1 MNPIDQDTASSGDPY
16 QSLRQDI
23 RLLGRVLGDTV
34 RAQHGEATYE
44 LVDQIRRH
52 SVRFRRDHDQ
62 AARQAL
68 ESTLDSLSR
77 EQMLQVIRSFSY
89 FSLLANIAE
98 DQHQI
103 RLQRQA
109 ALSGKAAAEGTLPH
123 ALDRFAAE
131 GLKPEQVL
139 ETIGHAQIA
148 PVLTAH
154 PTEVRR
160 HSILH
165 EQMQLARLL
174 RERDMTQ
181 QTPQETAESDEELR
195 RIVLT
200 LWQTRLLR
208 PTKLSVLDEVG
219 NSLETHERTFLG
231 QVPHLYAQLEDRLR
245 ADLQRSRSP
254 LADELE
260 LPNFLHVASWIG
272 GDRDGNPFVTA
283 PVLEATLRLQAEC
296 ALRYYLSELNEL
308 GLELSISA
316 LLATPS
322 EALLALAQRSPDQSQ
337 HRQDEPYR
345 RAISGLYARL
355 AATYQNLIGR
365 KPARPSVGEA
375 PAYASAAELLADLNV
390 IHRSLKAN
398 GSAAL
403 TRGRLRLLRRAV
415 QVFGFSLAPLDLR
428 QNADVHEQVIADL
441 LQAVEPGFDYLA
453 LDEAQRVERLLT
465 ELQTARPLY
474 SPHIDYSELSQG
486 ELAIFQQAK
495 RAHEGYG
502 SQSVAQCIISKAAS
516 VSDMLEVAVLLKE
529 AGLLKTPQAGREGV
543 DPSGDQAGALALNIV
558 PLFETIGDLRA
569 APGIM
574 NALLSQPLY
583 RSLLKSRGDVQ
594 EVMLGY
600 SDSNKDGGFLTSGWE
615 LYKAEIGLV
624 EVFARHGVRLRLFHG
639 RGGSVGRGG
648 GPSYQA
654 ILAQPPGAVQGQL
667 RLTEQGEVI
676 AAKYGQ
682 PETGRHNLEVLV
694 AATLTASLLPPNR
707 DVPTEYMDVM
717 EELSATAFAAYRN
730 LVYET
735 PGFEGFFWE
744 STVIAE
750 IAHLNIG
757 SRPASRKKS
766 TSIDDLRA
774 IPWVFSW
781 AQCRVML
788 PGWYG
793 FGSAIE
799 AYVQKHGEAGQ
810 QRLQAMHAHW
820 PYLSSLLSNM
830 DMVLA
835 KSDMAIASRYAA
847 LVSDKALSKAIFGR
861 IRTEHELT
869 VRHLLM
875 MTGQTTLL
883 ERHPELQ
890 HHIDDRHPYL
900 DPLNHLQV
908 TLLESFRQR
917 QLRDEEPDERIQ
929 RGIHLTINGLAQG
942 LRNSG

>member
-1 MNPIDQDTASSGDPY
+1 MNPIDQDAASSGDPY
-16 QSLRQDI
+16 QRLRQDI

-52 SVRFRRDHDQ
+52 SVRFRREHDQ

-77 EQMLQVIRSFSY
+77 EQMLQVIRSFNY

-103 RLQRQA
+103 RLQREA
-109 ALSGKAAAEGTLPH
+109 ALSGQAAAEGTLPH
-123 ALDRFAAE
+123 ALDRFAVE

-208 PTKLSVLDEVG
+208 PTKLSVLDEVA

-365 KPARPSVGEA
+365 KPARPSLGEA
-375 PAYASAAELLADLNV
+375 LAYASAAELLADLNV

-441 LQAVEPGFDYLA
+441 LD
-453 LDEAQRVERLLT
+453 R
-465 ELQTARPLY
+465 
-474 SPHIDYSELSQG
+474 
-486 ELAIFQQAK
+486 K
-495 RAHEGYG
+495 
-502 SQSVAQCIISKAAS
+502 SV
-516 VSDMLEVAVLLKE
+516 V
-529 AGLLKTPQAGREGV
+529 
-543 DPSGDQAGALALNIV
+543 
-558 PLFETIGDLRA
+558 
-569 APGIM
+569 
-574 NALLSQPLY
+574 
-583 RSLLKSRGDVQ
+583 
-594 EVMLGY
+594 
-600 SDSNKDGGFLTSGWE
+600 
-615 LYKAEIGLV
+615 
-624 EVFARHGVRLRLFHG
+624 
-639 RGGSVGRGG
+639 
-648 GPSYQA
+648 
-654 ILAQPPGAVQGQL
+654 
-667 RLTEQGEVI
+667 
-676 AAKYGQ
+676 
-682 PETGRHNLEVLV
+682 
-694 AATLTASLLPPNR
+694 
-707 DVPTEYMDVM
+707 
-717 EELSATAFAAYRN
+717 
-730 LVYET
+730 
-735 PGFEGFFWE
+735 
-744 STVIAE
+744 
-750 IAHLNIG
+750 
-757 SRPASRKKS
+757 
-766 TSIDDLRA
+766 
-774 IPWVFSW
+774 
-781 AQCRVML
+781 
-788 PGWYG
+788 
-793 FGSAIE
+793 
-799 AYVQKHGEAGQ
+799 
-810 QRLQAMHAHW
+810 
-820 PYLSSLLSNM
+820 
-830 DMVLA
+830 
-835 KSDMAIASRYAA
+835 
-847 LVSDKALSKAIFGR
+847 
-861 IRTEHELT
+861 
-869 VRHLLM
+869 
-875 MTGQTTLL
+875 
-883 ERHPELQ
+883 
-890 HHIDDRHPYL
+890 
-900 DPLNHLQV
+900 
-908 TLLESFRQR
+908 
-917 QLRDEEPDERIQ
+917 
-929 RGIHLTINGLAQG
+929 
-942 LRNSG
+942 

>member
-1 MNPIDQDTASSGDPY
+1 MNASDQDHPSAQDPHHL
-16 QSLRQDI
+16 LRDDI

-34 RAQHGEATYE
+34 REQHGEATYE

-52 SVRFRRDHDQ
+52 SVRFRREHDQ

-77 EQMLQVIRSFSY
+77 DQMLQVIRSFSY

-103 RLQRQA
+103 RQQRRA
-109 ALSGKAAAEGTLPH
+109 ALSGEAASEGTLQH

-131 GLKPEQVL
+131 GLSPQQVL
-139 ETIGHAQIA
+139 ELIGHAQVA

-174 RERDMTQ
+174 RERDLSP
-181 QTPQETAESDEELR
+181 QTPQEQAESAEELR

-208 PTKLSVLDEVG
+208 PTKLSVLDEVA

-231 QVPHLYAQLEDRLR
+231 EVPRLYAQLEDRLR
-245 ADLQRSRSP
+245 ADLKQARAP
-254 LADELE
+254 QADELA

-283 PVLEATLRLQAEC
+283 QVLDAALRMQAEC
-296 ALRYYLSELNEL
+296 VLRHHLAELNEL
-308 GLELSISA
+308 GLELSVSA

-322 EALLALAQRSPDQSQ
+322 DALLDLADRSPDQSQ
-337 HRQDEPYR
+337 HRMDEPYR

-365 KPARPSVGEA
+365 KPARPALGEA
-375 PAYASAAELLADLNV
+375 PAYETADELLADLDI

-398 GSAAL
+398 GSASL
-403 TRGRLRLLRRAV
+403 TRGRLRQLRRAV

-428 QNADVHEQVIADL
+428 QNSDVHEQVIDDL
-441 LQAVEPGFDYLA
+441 LEAAEPGSAYLS
-453 LDEAQRVERLLT
+453 LDEDQRVARLLV
-465 ELQTARPLY
+465 ELRTARPLY
-474 SPHIDYSELSQG
+474 SPHIAYSELSQG
-486 ELAIFQQAK
+486 EIAIFQQA
-495 RAHEGYG
+495 RLAHERYG
-502 SQSVAQCIISKAAS
+502 RQSVAQCIISKAAS

-529 AGLLKTPQAGREGV
+529 AGLLQPARGGQPA
-543 DPSGDQAGALALNIV
+543 SLALNVV

-574 NALLSQPLY
+574 DKLLSLPLY
-583 RSLLKSRGDVQ
+583 RALLKSLGDVQ

-624 EVFARHGVRLRLFHG
+624 DVFARHGVRLRLFHG

-654 ILAQPPGAVQGQL
+654 ILAQPPGAVQGQV

-682 PETGRHNLEVLV
+682 PETGRRNLEVLV

-707 DVPTEYMDVM
+707 GVPTEFLDVM

-735 PGFEGFFWE
+735 EGFEQFFWE

-766 TSIDDLRA
+766 TAIDDLRA

-781 AQCRVML
+781 AQCRIML

-793 FGSAIE
+793 FGSAVE
-799 AYVQKHGEAGQ
+799 AYVQKHGEAGAR
-810 QRLQAMHAHW
+810 RLQAMHANW

-835 KSDMAIASRYAA
+835 KSDMAIASRYAG
-847 LVSDKALSKAIFGR
+847 LVSDKALSAAIFGR
-861 IRTEHELT
+861 IRTEHALT
-869 VRHLLM
+869 LRHLLM
-875 MTGQTTLL
+875 VTGQQTLL

-890 HHIDDRHPYL
+890 RHIADRHPYL

-908 TLLESFRQR
+908 TLLESFRERQR
-917 QLRDEEPDERIQ
+917 RQEEVDERIQ

>member
-1 MNPIDQDTASSGDPY
+1 MHPTDHESAPSQDPHHP
-16 QSLRQDI
+16 LREDI

-34 RAQHGEATYE
+34 REQHGEATYE

-52 SVRFRRDHDQ
+52 SVRFRRADDQ

-68 ESTLDSLSR
+68 EATLDSLSR

-103 RLQRQA
+103 RTQRQA
-109 ALSGKAAAEGTLPH
+109 ALTGHAATEGTLEH
-123 ALDRFAAE
+123 ALGRFAAK
-131 GLKPEQVL
+131 GLDAQQVL
-139 ETIGHAQIA
+139 DLIGHAQIA

-174 RERDMTQ
+174 RERDLTP
-181 QTPQETAESDEELR
+181 QTPEERAESEEELR

-208 PTKLSVLDEVG
+208 PTKLSVLDEVA
-219 NSLETHERTFLG
+219 NSLETHERTFLRE
-231 QVPHLYAQLEDRLR
+231 VPRLYSHLEDRLR
-245 ADLQRSRSP
+245 ADLKQARAP
-254 LADELE
+254 QADELE

-283 PVLEATLRLQAEC
+283 QVLDSALRMQAEC
-296 ALRYYLSELNEL
+296 VLRHYLAELNNL

-316 LLATPS
+316 LLANPS
-322 EALLALAQRSPDQSQ
+322 EALLNLAARSPDQSQ

-355 AATYQNLIGR
+355 AATYQQLVGR
-365 KPARPSVGEA
+365 KPARPALGEA
-375 PAYASAAELLADLNV
+375 PAYETAAELLADLNV

-398 GSAAL
+398 GSMSL
-403 TRGRLRLLRRAV
+403 TRGRLRQLRRAV

-441 LQAVEPGFDYLA
+441 LEAAEPGSQYLA
-453 LDEAQRVERLLT
+453 LPEDQRVARLLD

-474 SPHIDYSELSQG
+474 SPHIDYSELSRG
-486 ELAIFQQAK
+486 EIAIFQQAQL
-495 RAHEGYG
+495 AHQRYG
-502 SQSVAQCIISKAAS
+502 SQSIAQCIISKTAS
-516 VSDMLEVAVLLKE
+516 VSDLLEVAVLLKE
-529 AGLLKTPQAGREGV
+529 CGLLKPAR
-543 DPSGDQAGALALNIV
+543 GADAPTLAVNIV

-569 APGIM
+569 APAIM
-574 NALLSQPLY
+574 DALLSQPLY
-583 RSLLKSRGDVQ
+583 RALLQSRGDVQ

-654 ILAQPPGAVQGQL
+654 ILAQPPGAVQGQV

-682 PETGRHNLEVLV
+682 PETGRRNLEVLV
-694 AATLTASLLPPNR
+694 AATLTASLLPPNK
-707 DVPTEYMDVM
+707 DVPPEYLDVM
-717 EELSATAFAAYRN
+717 EELSATAFAAYRH

-735 PGFEGFFWE
+735 PGFEQFFWE

-781 AQCRVML
+781 AQCRIML

-793 FGSAIE
+793 FGSAVE

-810 QRLQAMHAHW
+810 QRLQAMHANW

-835 KSDMAIASRYAA
+835 KSDLAIASRYAG
-847 LVSDKALSKAIFGR
+847 LVSDKALSEAIFGR
-861 IRTEHELT
+861 IQAEHDRT
-869 VRHLLM
+869 VRHLLAV
-875 MTGQTTLL
+875 TGQTALL

-890 HHIDDRHPYL
+890 RHIADRHPYL

-908 TLLESFRQR
+908 TLLQSFRERQQR
-917 QLRDEEPDERIQ
+917 NEEPDERVQ

>member
-1 MNPIDQDTASSGDPY
+1 MTPAEHDKTAISDPHHP
-16 QSLRQDI
+16 LREDI

-34 RAQHGEATYE
+34 REQHGEATYE
-44 LVDQIRRH
+44 LIDQIRRH
-52 SVRFRRDHDQ
+52 SVRFRRADDP
-62 AARQAL
+62 AAREAL
-68 ESTLDSLSR
+68 ETTLESLSR
-77 EQMLQVIRSFSY
+77 DQMLQVIRSFSF

-109 ALSGKAAAEGTLPH
+109 QLTGQTEPGTLSAVLDRLKAEGVS
-123 ALDRFAAE
+123 A
-131 GLKPEQVL
+131 EQVL
-139 ETIGHAQIA
+139 ELLGHAQIA

-174 RERDMTQ
+174 RERDL
-181 QTPQETAESDEELR
+181 TPPTPDERQASDETLR

-208 PTKLSVLDEVG
+208 PTKLSVLDEVA
-219 NSLETHERTFLG
+219 NSLETHQRTFMHEL
-231 QVPHLYAQLEDRLR
+231 PRLYAQLEDRLGR
-245 ADLQRSRSP
+245 DLGEAALKASVHGK
-254 LADELE
+254 EVE
-260 LPNFLHVASWIG
+260 LPSFMHVASWIG

-283 PVLEATLRLQAEC
+283 EVLDS
-296 ALRYYLSELNEL
+296 ALRMQCEAVLDHYLREVNDL

-316 LLATPS
+316 LLVSPS
-322 EALLALAQRSPDQSQ
+322 EALLALAARSPDQSD

-345 RAISGLYARL
+345 RAITGIYARL
-355 AATYQNLIGR
+355 SASYQQLLGR
-365 KPARPSVGEA
+365 RPGRA
-375 PAYASAAELLADLNV
+375 PLGDAPPYGSASELLADLQV
-390 IHRSLKAN
+390 IHRSLRAN

-403 TRGRLRLLRRAV
+403 ARGRLRHLRRAV
-415 QVFGFSLAPLDLR
+415 QVFGFYLAPLDLR
-428 QNADVHEQVIADL
+428 QNSDVHEQVVADL
-441 LQAVEPGFDYLA
+441 LAAADPGVAYLEMN
-453 LDEAQRVERLLT
+453 EAQRVARLLT
-465 ELQTARPLY
+465 ELHTPRPLY
-474 SPHIDYSELSQG
+474 SPHIAYSELTQG
-486 ELAIFQQAK
+486 EIAIFQQAQ
-495 RAHEGYG
+495 RAHVRYG
-502 SQSVAQCIISKAAS
+502 APSVSQCIISKAAS
-516 VSDMLEVAVLLKE
+516 VSDLLEVAVLLKE
-529 AGLLKTPQAGREGV
+529 SGLLKPTR
-543 DPSGDQAGALALNIV
+543 GDQAATLALNIV
-558 PLFETIGDLRA
+558 PLFETIADLRA
-569 APGIM
+569 APAIM
-574 NALLSQPLY
+574 DQLLSLPDYRALLQGL
-583 RSLLKSRGDVQ
+583 GDVQ

-648 GPSYQA
+648 GPSYEA

-682 PETGRHNLEVLV
+682 PEVGRRNLEVLV
-694 AATLTASLLPPNR
+694 AATLHASLLPPNR
-707 DVPTEYMDVM
+707 GVPAEFLGVM
-717 EELSATAFAAYRN
+717 ETLSATAFAAYRD
-730 LVYET
+730 LVYDT
-735 PGFEGFFWE
+735 PGFEQFFWE

-766 TSIDDLRA
+766 TAIDDLRA

-781 AQCRVML
+781 AQCRLML

-793 FGSAIE
+793 FGSAVQ
-799 AYVQKHGEAGQ
+799 AYLDQHGDAGRQ
-810 QRLQAMHAHW
+810 QLQAMYAQW

-835 KSDMAIASRYAA
+835 KSDLAIASRYAE
-847 LVSDKALSKAIFGR
+847 LVSDKALSTAIFGR
-861 IRTEHELT
+861 IQAEHALT
-869 VRHLLM
+869 VKHLLM
-875 MTGQTTLL
+875 VSGQGALL
-883 ERHPELQ
+883 ERQPALQ
-890 HHIDDRHPYL
+890 RHIADRHPYL
-900 DPLNHLQV
+900 DPLNHLQI
-908 TLLESFRQR
+908 TLLQSHRERQQR
-917 QLRDEEPDERIQ
+917 KAEPDERIQ

>member
-1 MNPIDQDTASSGDPY
+1 MTPADPDP
-16 QSLRQDI
+16 SATRDPHHPLREDI

-34 RAQHGEATYE
+34 REQHGEATYE
-44 LVDQIRRH
+44 LIDQIRRH
-52 SVRFRRDHDQ
+52 SVRFRRADDPV
-62 AARQAL
+62 AREAL
-68 ESTLDSLSR
+68 ATTLESLSR
-77 EQMLQVIRSFSY
+77 DQMLQVIRSFSF

-103 RLQRQA
+103 RQQRQA
-109 ALSGKAAAEGTLPH
+109 QLDGRTEPGTLAAVLDQLKAEGV
-123 ALDRFAAE
+123 
-131 GLKPEQVL
+131 GPEQVL
-139 ETIGHAQIA
+139 ALLADAQIA

-174 RERDMTQ
+174 RERDL
-181 QTPQETAESDEELR
+181 TPPTPDERQASDEALR

-208 PTKLSVLDEVG
+208 PTKLSVLDEVA
-219 NSLETHERTFLG
+219 NSLETHQRTFMREL
-231 QVPHLYAQLEDRLR
+231 PRLYAQLEDRLGR
-245 ADLQRSRSP
+245 DLGDGARKAGAHGQ
-254 LADELE
+254 EVE
-260 LPNFLHVASWIG
+260 LPNFMHVASWIG

-283 PVLEATLRLQAEC
+283 EVLDATLRMQCEAVLDHH
-296 ALRYYLSELNEL
+296 LREINAL

-316 LLATPS
+316 LLVSPS
-322 EALLALAQRSPDQSQ
+322 EALLALADRSPDQSD

-345 RAISGLYARL
+345 RAISGIYARL
-355 AATYQNLIGR
+355 SATYERLLGRPPGRAPIGQAS
-365 KPARPSVGEA
+365 PYAAAR
-375 PAYASAAELLADLNV
+375 ELLADLQV
-390 IHRSLKAN
+390 IHRSLRAN

-403 TRGRLRLLRRAV
+403 ARGRLRQLRRAV
-415 QVFGFSLAPLDLR
+415 QVFGFHLAPLDLR
-428 QNADVHEQVIADL
+428 QNADVHEQVVADL
-441 LQAVEPGFDYLA
+441 LAAADPGVAYLE
-453 LDEAQRVERLLT
+453 LNEAQRVARLRT
-465 ELQTARPLY
+465 ELNTPRPLY
-474 SPHIDYSELSQG
+474 SPHIAYSELTQG
-486 ELAIFQQAK
+486 EMAIFQQAQ
-495 RAHEGYG
+495 RAHVRYG
-502 SQSVAQCIISKAAS
+502 APSVSQCIISKAAS
-516 VSDMLEVAVLLKE
+516 VSDLLEVAVLLKE
-529 AGLLKTPQAGREGV
+529 CGLLKPAQGDR
-543 DPSGDQAGALALNIV
+543 PSSLALHIV
-558 PLFETIGDLRA
+558 PLFETIADLRA
-569 APGIM
+569 APRVM
-574 NALLSQPLY
+574 DELLALSDYRALLAGL
-583 RSLLKSRGDVQ
+583 GDVQ

-615 LYKAEIGLV
+615 LYKAELGLV

-648 GPSYQA
+648 GPSYEA

-682 PETGRHNLEVLV
+682 PEVGRRNLEVLV
-694 AATLTASLLPPNR
+694 AATLHASLLPPNQG
-707 DVPTEYMDVM
+707 VPAEFLEVM
-717 EELSATAFAAYRN
+717 EALSATAFAAYRN

-735 PGFEGFFWE
+735 EGFEQFFWE

-766 TSIDDLRA
+766 TAIDDLRA

-781 AQCRVML
+781 AQCRLML

-793 FGSAIE
+793 FGSAVQ
-799 AYVQKHGEAGQ
+799 AYLDQHGDAGR
-810 QRLQAMHAHW
+810 QRLQAMHAQW
-820 PYLSSLLSNM
+820 PYLASLLSNM

-835 KSDMAIASRYAA
+835 KSDLAIASRYAE
-847 LVSDKALSKAIFGR
+847 LVSDRALSARIFER
-861 IRTEHELT
+861 IQTEHALT

-875 MTGQTTLL
+875 VSGQHTLL
-883 ERHPELQ
+883 ERQPALAR
-890 HHIDDRHPYL
+890 HIADRHPYL

-908 TLLESFRQR
+908 TLLHSHRERQQR
-917 QLRDEEPDERIQ
+917 NAAPDERIQ